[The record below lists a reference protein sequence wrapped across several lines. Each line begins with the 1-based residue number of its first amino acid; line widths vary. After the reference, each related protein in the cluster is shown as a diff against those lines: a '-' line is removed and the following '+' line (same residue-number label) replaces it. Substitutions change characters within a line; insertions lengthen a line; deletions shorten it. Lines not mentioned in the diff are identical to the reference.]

1 MKGVHFLLSYR
12 CTQACEHCF
21 VFSSPEAPGTFSLA
35 RLREALEQAAATP
48 GVEMVYFEGG
58 EPFLYYPLL
67 LEGVSMA
74 RKLGLKVGIVTNG
87 YFAVTSE
94 DAELWLEPLK
104 RLGLADLSLS
114 DDEIHGGGSGEESS
128 AARAAEAARKMGMP
142 VLVMRCEKPKLSGD
156 GLSIASSGVAF
167 RGRAAEKMLA
177 GMPGKPVEAMT
188 ACPGE
193 KLDNPGRVHVD
204 PYGNVHLCQ
213 GLLMGNIFSR
223 PLPEL
228 AAHYDVRNHPVA
240 GPLFAEGPLGLARKF
255 GVPVPRPCVSE
266 CHLCYVARKYLLEKF
281 PDFLG
286 PRQVYGF

>member
-48 GVEMVYFEGG
+48 GVETVYFEGG
-58 EPFLYYPLL
+58 EPFLFYPLL
-67 LEGVSMA
+67 LEGVSIA

-87 YFAVTSE
+87 YFAVTRE
-94 DAELWLEPLK
+94 DAKLWLDPLK
-104 RLGLADLSLS
+104 RLGVADLSIS
-114 DDEIHGGGSGEESS
+114 DDEIHGGSGEETPAS
-128 AARAAEAARKMGMP
+128 RAAEAAREMDMP
-142 VLVMRCEKPKLSGD
+142 VLVMRCEKPKLSSD
-156 GLSIASSGVAF
+156 GLSVASSGVVF

-177 GMPGKPVEAMT
+177 GIPGKPAAAMT

-213 GLLMGNIFSR
+213 GLLMGNIFAK
-223 PLPEL
+223 PLPKL
-228 AAHYDVRNHPVA
+228 VADYDVNRHPVA
-240 GPLFAEGPLGLARKF
+240 GLLFSKGPLDLAQKY
-255 GVPVPRPCVSE
+255 GVPIPDRCVSE
-266 CHLCYVARKYLLEKF
+266 CHLCYVVRKALLGKF
-281 PDFLG
+281 TDYLG
-286 PRQVYGF
+286 PRQVYGY